1 MTQALPS
8 TTLAVDPAWID
19 AYGHLNAAHY
29 VGIFDRVGFE
39 LLSQVGVGLDYTEA
53 TRCGIY
59 TMNVHVAYL
68 REVLADDPLM
78 LRVRLLEADNKRLL
92 CLMELTQTRDGYLA
106 ATMEQ
111 LSLHVDLNTRRSTP
125 FPAELAQ
132 RLARTVTE
140 HAAHPL
146 PQGYRRLL
154 PLTGTR

>member
-8 TTLAVDPAWID
+8 TTLTVDPAWID

-39 LLSQVGVGLDYTEA
+39 LLGQVGVGLDYTEA

-68 REVLADDPLM
+68 REVLAGDPLM
-78 LRVRLLEADNKRLL
+78 LRVRLLESDNKRVL

-111 LSLHVDLNTRRSTP
+111 LSLHVDLNTRRATP
-125 FPAELAQ
+125 FPPELEQ
-132 RLARTVTE
+132 RLARAVSQ
-140 HAAHPL
+140 HAAEPL
-146 PQGYRRLL
+146 PPGYRRLL
-154 PLTGTR
+154 PLKGPR

>member
-1 MTQALPS
+1 MTHALPS

-39 LLSQVGVGLDYTEA
+39 LLGQVGVGLDYTEA

-59 TMNVHVAYL
+59 TMNIYVAYL
-68 REVLADDPLM
+68 REVLEGDPLM
-78 LRVRLLEADNKRLL
+78 LRIRLLEADNKRLM
-92 CLMELTQTRDGYLA
+92 CMMELIQTRDGYLA

-111 LSLHVDLNTRRSTP
+111 LSLHVNLDTRRATP
-125 FPAELAQ
+125 FPEALAQ
-132 RLARTVTE
+132 RLARTVEE

-146 PQGYRRLL
+146 PKEYRRLL
-154 PLTGTR
+154 PLKSAR